1 MSVNQPVQP
10 NSQSS
15 PTQLNKA
22 QSNTA
27 KSNELESSFDG
38 LLDDYATSPVPS
50 NKTVGGIRIGMING
64 GLAFA
69 VPGLITGLELG
80 GALGIT
86 QSIYAFLIGGVILSV
101 LGAVTG
107 LVGMHNRLA
116 SCMTMK
122 FVFGTKGANLL
133 TLAFVLSLLGWY
145 GVNINLFSE
154 VSQSLIM
161 QMFNLTVPI
170 WALEISAGILITLTT
185 IWGFSLIE
193 KVSSLFVPVLFLLT
207 AYMLYKSF
215 GYVIP
220 TTALPANH
228 IDTISL
234 SFGEAVSA
242 VVGSFIVSVVLMPDF
257 TRFAKTKTDTVVAS
271 FLPFLLLNT
280 FVYIAAAMAGLA
292 VQQNDILQV
301 MLTLGI
307 GTLAF
312 VLLIMSSWVTNVV
325 NLYSAAL
332 GFNAINANWK
342 EWKIIVVAGVLGT
355 VVASFN
361 LLANFTDFL
370 FSLSIIFTP
379 VAAIYVVDFFILRS
393 QKTYQ
398 LAQIAHLPAI
408 NYLAVIAWAIGI
420 STSLLVNNGYFTFTG
435 IEVCDAIIITMPS
448 YYLLMKI
455 WQKNRL
461 SRST

>member
-15 PTQLNKA
+15 STP
-22 QSNTA
+22 SNA
-27 KSNELESSFDG
+27 DKSNYDG
-38 LLDDYATSPVPS
+38 LLDDYATSPVPLH
-50 NKTVGGIRIGMING
+50 KTVGGIRIGMING

-101 LGAVTG
+101 LGAITG

-154 VSQSLIM
+154 VSQSLIL
-161 QMFNLTVPI
+161 QMFNFTFPI
-170 WALEISAGILITLTT
+170 WALEISAGVLITLTT

-193 KVSSLFVPVLFLLT
+193 KVSSLFVPVLFILT

-220 TTALPANH
+220 ATETAAQTNQM
-228 IDTISL
+228 DTISL

-312 VLLIMSSWVTNVV
+312 ILLIMSSWVTNVV

-332 GFNAINANWK
+332 GFNAINANWE

-355 VVASFN
+355 IVASFN

-379 VAAIYVVDFFILRS
+379 VAAIYVVDFFILRR

-398 LAQIAHLPAI
+398 LAQISHLPAI
-408 NYLAVIAWAIGI
+408 NYLAVIAWGIGI

-448 YYLLMKI
+448 YYLLMKV

-461 SRST
+461 SRSN